1 MPEFTWAWHPHPEVW
16 VLVGALTFFYVRMV
30 TRVGPA
36 RVAPGEPILTASQR
50 RCAIWA
56 AIVLFFSAEW
66 PMHDL
71 AEGYLYSAHMVQ
83 HLLLTLVFAPLAL
96 KAMPAW
102 MMRAIVP
109 PPLMRLVRVVS
120 KPLIALVIFNLM
132 IVVTHWPALVNA
144 TVGSELLHLS
154 IHITLVASALIMWMP
169 VFSPVIEIPRLPIPT
184 QLMYLF
190 LQSLVPTVPASFLTF
205 GTRPLYKIYETFPT
219 PFGFTDLGD
228 QTTAGLIM
236 KIVGGAVLWGIMTV
250 LYFRWYRMERD
261 GGDAFGLREIDRRLD
276 ASLSTQDNPDLEM
289 EYR

>member
-16 VLVGALTFFYVRMV
+16 ALVGALGFAYARLVR
-30 TRVGPA
+30 TVGPK
-36 RVAPGEPILTASQR
+36 RVAPGEAVLTASQR

-56 AIVLFFSAEW
+56 GIVLFISAEW

-71 AEGYLYSAHMVQ
+71 AEGYLYSAHMIQ
-83 HLLLTLVFAPLAL
+83 HMLLTLVFAPLVL

-102 MMRAIVP
+102 MMRAILP
-109 PPLMRLVRVVS
+109 PPLMRVVRAVS
-120 KPLIALVIFNLM
+120 RPLIALVIFNLM
-132 IVVTHWPALVNA
+132 IVFTHWPALVTA
-144 TVGSELLHLS
+144 SVGSEVLHLS
-154 IHITLVASALIMWMP
+154 VHVALVGSALIMWMP
-169 VFSPVIEIPRLPIPT
+169 VFSPVIEIPRLALPT

-205 GTRPLYKIYETFPT
+205 GTRPLYKVYELYPT
-219 PFGFTDLGD
+219 PFGFTDLAD

-236 KIVGGAVLWGIMTV
+236 KIAGGAILWGVMAV

-261 GGDAFGLREIDRRLD
+261 GGDAFGLRDLDRSLD
-276 ASLSTQDNPDLEM
+276 ASLTKVDPDLEM